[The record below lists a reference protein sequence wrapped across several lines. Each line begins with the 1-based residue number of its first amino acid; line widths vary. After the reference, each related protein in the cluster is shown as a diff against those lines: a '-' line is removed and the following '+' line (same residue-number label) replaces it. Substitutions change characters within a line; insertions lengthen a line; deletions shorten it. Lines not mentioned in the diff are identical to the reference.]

1 MHIVKQ
7 YQRLMVLSL
16 CMTLPQTV
24 NAVGGIDIQ
33 NGFLSLITAFWPLW
47 ITAAI
52 LVLVIAGFTLMTSQ
66 DENSLQKA
74 KTTLISVLIG
84 GILTTIIWVNPLGS
98 GGPLG
103 FIGIVYNGMAGSS
116 IINTGD
122 AIGFQVIGIAEW
134 LSAMAVM
141 LGILFIIVAVL
152 RAVASLGDEAA
163 YTAARYS
170 LLHVIIGVVL
180 IAGTYLIQLA
190 LFGSETGP
198 GVVVSGDLS
207 IEPNPLLGLIA
218 AQLVII
224 LHVITFI
231 AVAILIYAGLR
242 MIISFGR
249 EEDFTAAKSLALRV
263 IVGLLVLIVSYSLVW
278 IVATIFT

>member
-1 MHIVKQ
+1 
-7 YQRLMVLSL
+7 MVLSL